1 LGDDLFQL
9 VYPVVA
15 FNEDAVCGAGVAGDT
30 GIPGK
35 EDSVIVGGFS
45 DELAI
50 LNLAEVERVEA
61 EDSQPSGELA
71 KLVIGEERRAR
82 FGVGMAGF
90 WESFPWSH
98 QFSTWRATV

>member
-1 LGDDLFQL
+1 MGDDLFQL

-82 FGVGMAGF
+82 TCLRAVGLRADLLL
-90 WESFPWSH
+90 SRH
-98 QFSTWRATV
+98 FSTSNASR